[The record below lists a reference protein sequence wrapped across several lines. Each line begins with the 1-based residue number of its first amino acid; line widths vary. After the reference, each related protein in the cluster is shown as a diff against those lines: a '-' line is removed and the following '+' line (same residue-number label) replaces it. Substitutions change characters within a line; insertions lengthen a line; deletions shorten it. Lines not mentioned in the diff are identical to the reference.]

1 MSLLEMISSRGKL
14 LAIENS
20 IIETNDRS
28 NRILL
33 VDDEQDITLAF
44 TNGLKQSGFEV
55 DAFNDPEEALSNFK
69 PDYYGLLLL
78 DVRMSK
84 IDGFELSKRLREKD
98 KNVKVCFI
106 TAYEIYYNTLK
117 RDYPTLD
124 IGCFI
129 QKPVSIPD
137 LIEHV
142 CSELKV

>member
-1 MSLLEMISSRGKL
+1 MCRLYCSTLFNIVQHCSTFTSMSLLEMISSRGKL

-20 IIETNDRS
+20 VIETNDRS

-55 DAFNDPEEALSNFK
+55 DAFNNPEEALSNFK

-84 IDGFELSKRLREKD
+84 IDGFELSKRLERE
-98 KNVKVCFI
+98 
-106 TAYEIYYNTLK
+106 
-117 RDYPTLD
+117 R
-124 IGCFI
+124 
-129 QKPVSIPD
+129 
-137 LIEHV
+137 
-142 CSELKV
+142 